1 MERTLFTQKTFDDA
15 FEPGSRPSP
24 TIKQRAKRKISKYSC
39 SGTCCKGFLFT
50 LFPFLEI
57 MKNYNIRQD
66 LMGDIIAG
74 LTVGIMHIP
83 QGKLLY
89 LFAYKMWV
97 KPSTTI
103 SDM

>member
-1 MERTLFTQKTFDDA
+1 
-15 FEPGSRPSP
+15 
-24 TIKQRAKRKISKYSC
+24 
-39 SGTCCKGFLFT
+39 
-50 LFPFLEI
+50 

-103 SDM
+103 SDCKLVLCDSAIRWVFP